1 MRPYQRSSFFSFSTI
16 GVAAVLAAACS
27 SSSSAPTTDA
37 EFQAALVKGMRTS
50 FVGDLSNLVSA
61 SQALQKAAPD
71 NLAGWTDT
79 AVAAMETPWIAA
91 RTAYEHIEGAT
102 APIYPDI
109 DYSIDS
115 RYDDFMAALAP
126 TGDSY
131 LFDDMGVTGMHAVER
146 ILYVKVTP
154 PSVVT
159 YEATLPGY
167 VVAAWPATD
176 QEASDFKNKLVQKQ
190 ITDAQTLETDWEG
203 ATNYDLGAAFQGLV
217 SLMNEQQEKVDKAST
232 DQEESR
238 YSQRT
243 MADIRANLAGTEKIY
258 ALFQPWIRSKKA
270 ASGDASAADAG
281 AGTGGADAGGADAG
295 APLDGT
301 QIDANI
307 EQGFAKLET
316 LYGMVTGDAIPQ
328 PPSTWS
334 SENPSSTDSQT
345 PFGVLYLG
353 VHAAVDPNSPSSV
366 VSQMNDAAV
375 LLGFPQFTAE

>member
-1 MRPYQRSSFFSFSTI
+1 MHDYRQLSFFSCTLL
-16 GVAAVLAAACS
+16 GVAVVATACS
-27 SSSSAPTTDA
+27 SSSSPKTDA
-37 EFQAALVKGMRTS
+37 EFQAALVSGMRTS

-131 LFDDMGVTGMHAVER
+131 LFDDVGVTGMHAVER

-167 VVAAWPATD
+167 VAAAWPSTD
-176 QEASDFKNKLVQKQ
+176 AEASDFKTKLVQKQ
-190 ITDAQTLETDWEG
+190 IADAQKLETDWEG

-270 ASGDASAADAG
+270 AGADAG
-281 AGTGGADAGGADAG
+281 TVDAGAGGADAG

-307 EQGFAKLET
+307 EQGFATLET
-316 LYGMVTGDAIPQ
+316 LYGMVSGDAIPQ
-328 PPSTWS
+328 PPATWS
-334 SENPSSTDSQT
+334 SENPSPTDAQS

-353 VHAAVDPNSPSSV
+353 VHAAVDPNSPSSI

>member
-1 MRPYQRSSFFSFSTI
+1 MHDYRRFSFFSCSLI
-16 GVAAVLAAACS
+16 GAAVFAAACS
-27 SSSSAPTTDA
+27 SSSPKTDA
-37 EFQAALVKGMRTS
+37 EFQAALVTGMRTS
-50 FVGDLSNLVSA
+50 FVSDLSNLVSA

-71 NLAGWTDT
+71 NLAGWTDG

-126 TGDSY
+126 AGDAY
-131 LFDDMGVTGMHAVER
+131 LFDDVGVTGMHAVER
-146 ILYVKVTP
+146 TLYLKVTP

-159 YEATLPGY
+159 FEATLPGY
-167 VVAAWPATD
+167 VAAAWPSTD
-176 QEASDFKNKLVQKQ
+176 PEASDFKTKLIGKQ
-190 ITDAQTLETDWEG
+190 IADAQTLESDWEG

-243 MADIRANLAGTEKIY
+243 MADIRANLEGTEKIY
-258 ALFQPWIRSKKA
+258 ALFQPWIRAKKA
-270 ASGDASAADAG
+270 AADAGTADAG
-281 AGTGGADAGGADAG
+281 AGAADAG
-295 APLDGT
+295 APLGGT

-307 EQGFAKLET
+307 EQGFATLQT
-316 LYGMVTGDAIPQ
+316 LYGAVSGDAIPQ
-328 PPSTWS
+328 PPATWS
-334 SENPSSTDSQT
+334 SENPTATDLQT
-345 PFGVLYLG
+345 PFGVLYSG
-353 VHAAVDPNSPSSV
+353 VHAAVDPNSPSSIV
-366 VSQMNDAAV
+366 AQMNDAAV